1 MDFNYIKKIL
11 KISRLK
17 NKVYLITFFSLV
29 SSFFDI
35 FSIGLI
41 LPIINFL
48 FSNNVELNL
57 NSHSLF
63 YNFNL
68 ADVNLNIQILL
79 ILFLVGYFFKSF
91 LTVFIYRYITKIKL
105 NLQASLRLEL
115 IKKYDNLAFSFF
127 LKKQSSEYI
136 HNITSVVT
144 VYSNVL
150 MSFLRIISEV
160 VIIIIILAYL
170 SFINFKVIFTL
181 FPFFLFLLLLYY
193 FLLRKKTILI
203 GKNINDDSK
212 GIIQDIKDFIT
223 GFKEIKIS
231 NKSLYFIN
239 LIETKAKNLAS
250 NSIFYETIL
259 FIPRHLFEFTIIA
272 ALILS
277 IYLNLEFFEKNKV
290 DILASI
296 AAYFYASLRLI
307 PSLSLVSRML
317 TIMENGKVFSNNLY
331 ADLFENKIAE
341 SKFINKNSILD
352 NGEWEFQSLKLKN
365 IFFSYQNSNDIL
377 NNLSFEIK
385 KRDSIFISGKSGGG
399 KTTIFD
405 IILGLYEPK
414 SGEIQINDSNDKKQL
429 QFLRNNT
436 YYLSQN
442 RFLFNDSIFKNI
454 VIDNN
459 VQDYH
464 DLDQQDKNHFDSA
477 ISVSRVNEFADH
489 KKHGMNFRI
498 GEGGSKLSGGQ
509 RQRLM
514 IARALFSNKQILIF
528 DEATS
533 EIDMFNE
540 TEIFKDILVKF
551 SLKTLLVIS
560 HRETLNQFFKN
571 TYVLE
576 NGKLQKKI

>member
-1 MDFNYIKKIL
+1 MDSNYIKKIL

-17 NKVYLITFFSLV
+17 NKVYLITFFSLI

-48 FSNNVELNL
+48 FSNNIELDS
-57 NSHSLF
+57 NSLIN
-63 YNFNL
+63 NFNF
-68 ADVNLNIQILL
+68 ANVNLNIQMLL
-79 ILFLVGYFFKSF
+79 ILFLVGYFFKSV

-150 MSFLRIISEV
+150 MSFLRIMSEV
-160 VIIIIILAYL
+160 IIIIIILAYL

-181 FPFFLFLLLLYY
+181 FPFFLFLLLFYY

-231 NKSLYFIN
+231 NKSLYFIK
-239 LIETKAKNLAS
+239 LIEIKAKNLAS

-259 FIPRHLFEFTIIA
+259 FIPRYLFEFIIIA
-272 ALILS
+272 VLILS
-277 IYLNLEFFEKNKV
+277 IYLNLNFFEKNKV
-290 DILASI
+290 EILASI

-331 ADLFENKIAE
+331 ADLFENQIAE
-341 SKFINKNSILD
+341 NKFISKNSALD
-352 NGEWEFQSLKLKN
+352 EGEWEFQSLKLKN
-365 IFFSYQNSNDIL
+365 IFFSYDNSNDIL
-377 NNLSFEIK
+377 NNLSFKIK
-385 KRDSIFISGKSGGG
+385 KGDSIFISGKSGGG

-414 SGEIQINDSNDKKQL
+414 SGEIKINESNDNKQL

-454 VIDNN
+454 VIDNI
-459 VQDYH
+459 QDYH
-464 DLDQQDKNHFDSA
+464 DLDQQDKNNFDVA
-477 ISVSRVNEFADH
+477 ISVSRVNEFVDH
-489 KKHGMNFRI
+489 KKHGINFRI

-533 EIDMFNE
+533 EIDTINE

-551 SLKTLLVIS
+551 HLKTILVIS